1 MKRLN
6 VEEKAR
12 VILSGVPVFCRYDEI
27 RKVADLK
34 ENPDTRGNIAITS
47 IGGWWSLS

>member
-47 IGGWWSLS
+47 IGGW